1 VTALA
6 MIVLEPRIQPTTAR
20 GSDGFIVV
28 AVLWILGALATLASI
43 YAVYVINTATSMSVN
58 KDRLQAEALVTAAL
72 ELTAYRVTAVGTDNR
87 PSRGE
92 FLFRLGNANVTV
104 EFKSETGRIDLNMAP
119 KELLVGLFAGF
130 GAKYSDAEF
139 YADRIIA
146 WRAPSDPDKP
156 NDEASAYRAAGLTY
170 SPRQAPFAHVGELA
184 LVLGLPP
191 FLVERAMPFVTVFSG
206 RPEINIFAA
215 PPEVLA
221 AIPGMTPDR
230 LYALLSRRGVKASS
244 GPTPPAS
251 WLIRARRSGSR
262 CVSTLT
268 TAGRRAGKRPYYCS
282 TMGTRH
288 FACCPGAMTSTVE
301 EQAPSSASA
310 RCLKCRLLARLG
322 RFEMSAQ
329 WPLLGVKQ
337 TFSE

>member
-1 VTALA
+1 

-230 LYALLSRRGVKASS
+230 LYALLSRRGV
-244 GPTPPAS
+244 GP
-251 WLIRARRSGSR
+251 
-262 CVSTLT
+262 
-268 TAGRRAGKRPYYCS
+268 
-282 TMGTRH
+282 
-288 FACCPGAMTSTVE
+288 
-301 EQAPSSASA
+301 Q
-310 RCLKCRLLARLG
+310 
-322 RFEMSAQ
+322 SAQ
-329 WPLLGVKQ
+329 SAQGLFGSDPAGVMADPGKAIRVAVRIDFDNRRQARGEAAILLLDDGDAPFRVLSWRDD
-337 TFSE
+337 FDS